1 MPDTPDNAG
10 AADDAEPAE
19 TTETAETVLAFDFGL
34 RRIGVAVGQ
43 AVTRS
48 ATALTT
54 LAAVDGEPDEGAL
67 ARLVGDW
74 QPDRLLLGMPLAP
87 GETSALE
94 EPLQRFRHRL
104 QGFGI
109 PVELVDEQFS
119 SAEAQSRLTGERR
132 SGVRRRPVSKSD
144 IDSLSARIIAEQW
157 LAEQ

>member
-1 MPDTPDNAG
+1 MPDTPDS
-10 AADDAEPAE
+10 AEAAE
-19 TTETAETVLAFDFGL
+19 TILAFDFGL

-54 LAAVDGEPDEGAL
+54 LPAVGGEPDAVAL
-67 ARLVGDW
+67 ARLIGDW

-87 GETSALE
+87 GETSVLE
-94 EPLQRFRHRL
+94 QPLKRFRRRL
-104 QGFGI
+104 EGFGI

-132 SGVRRRPVSKSD
+132 SGTRRRRVSKAD

-157 LAEQ
+157 LARQ

>member
-1 MPDTPDNAG
+1 MPDTPDSAGDADDGG
-10 AADDAEPAE
+10 AAR
-19 TTETAETVLAFDFGL
+19 TVLAFDFGL

-54 LAAVDGEPDEGAL
+54 LPAVEGEPEGRAL
-67 ARLVGDW
+67 DRLIGEW
-74 QPDRLLLGMPLAP
+74 QPDRLLLGMPIAP

-94 EPLQRFRHRL
+94 APLKRFRRRL
-104 QGFGI
+104 EGYGI

-119 SAEAQSRLTGERR
+119 SAEAHSRLAGARR
-132 SGVRRRPVSKSD
+132 SGARRRRVSKAD

-157 LAEQ
+157 LARH

>member
-1 MPDTPDNAG
+1 MPDTPDSAS
-10 AADDAEPAE
+10 AADHA
-19 TTETAETVLAFDFGL
+19 ETAETVLAFDFGL

-54 LAAVDGEPDEGAL
+54 LPAVGGEPDEGAL
-67 ARLVGDW
+67 ARLVADW

-87 GETSALE
+87 GETSVLE
-94 EPLQRFRHRL
+94 EPLKRFRRRL
-104 QGFGI
+104 ERFGI
-109 PVELVDEQFS
+109 PLELVDEQFS

-132 SGVRRRPVSKSD
+132 SGARRRRVSKAD

-157 LAEQ
+157 LAGRWPGRH

>member
-1 MPDTPDNAG
+1 MPDTPDSAG
-10 AADDAEPAE
+10 AAHDA
-19 TTETAETVLAFDFGL
+19 ETAETVLAFDFGL

-54 LAAVDGEPDEGAL
+54 LPAVAGEPDEGAL
-67 ARLVGDW
+67 ARLIGDW

-94 EPLQRFRHRL
+94 EPLKRFRRRL
-104 QGFGI
+104 ERFGI
-109 PVELVDEQFS
+109 PLELVDEQLS

-132 SGVRRRPVSKSD
+132 SGSRRRRVSKAD

-157 LAEQ
+157 LAGQ

>member
-1 MPDTPDNAG
+1 MPDTPDSAG
-10 AADDAEPAE
+10 AADDA
-19 TTETAETVLAFDFGL
+19 ETAETVLAFDFGL

-54 LAAVDGEPDEGAL
+54 LPAVAGQPEEGAL
-67 ARLVGDW
+67 AGLIDDW

-87 GETSALE
+87 GETSVLE
-94 EPLQRFRHRL
+94 EPLKRFRRRL
-104 QGFGI
+104 ERFGI
-109 PVELVDEQFS
+109 PLELVDEQFS

-132 SGVRRRPVSKSD
+132 SGSRRRRVSKAD

-157 LAEQ
+157 LAGQ

>member
-10 AADDAEPAE
+10 AADDAETAE
-19 TTETAETVLAFDFGL
+19 PVETVLAFDFGL

-54 LAAVDGEPDEGAL
+54 LAAVDGKPDEGAL
-67 ARLVGDW
+67 ARLIGDW

-87 GETSALE
+87 GETSVLE

-132 SGVRRRPVSKSD
+132 SGTRRRPVSKAD